1 MAASLIH
8 EASALKFALNTGTV
22 SEPKTSTVSMSRV
35 SESASAEVLA
45 NVAQAVDALFDF
57 DVTGHKVQKSYALN
71 LA

>member
-22 SEPKTSTVSMSRV
+22 SEPKSSTISMSRV
-35 SESASAEVLA
+35 SESATAEALA
-45 NVAQAVDALFDF
+45 NVAQTVDALFAHN
-57 DVTGHKVQKSYALN
+57 VTGHKVQKNYALN